1 MAYTKGSGIFLEESF
16 LLEMMPGLTEI
27 QIKIY
32 IFAKYLAE
40 KNKGKTDLQ
49 TISDALN
56 LDVSTV
62 RDNAVLLARDGII
75 KLGANGLVTI
85 NALEEKADIIE
96 EKKQYLPGEVGAIIN
111 SDKNLSD
118 MLNIAQKILGR
129 LLSYQAIEKLYS
141 LYDWLGMDVDVIL
154 RLLEYCAELGK
165 KNISYIEKV
174 AISWHE
180 MGIATVDDAEEYI
193 KHQNYKNSYVYK
205 IQNLFGI
212 DSRRLAASERKYI
225 DSWYARGISAELA
238 SYAYDYSIS
247 KTGKFAMAYI
257 NKVLIAW
264 DDENIKTPEQAQN
277 SLKRYS
283 AQNEQKQAPQQ
294 NKPSK
299 NNLGVY
305 NSGRYNYDEIDAL
318 ARKKL
323 KERLGKE

>member
-1 MAYTKGSGIFLEESF
+1 MAYTKGSGVFLEENF
-16 LLEMMPGLTEI
+16 LLEIMPGLTEI

-32 IFAKYLAE
+32 IFAKYLAG
-40 KNKGKTDLQ
+40 KNNGKTDLQ

-56 LDVSTV
+56 IDVSLA

-75 KLGANGLVTI
+75 KLGANGLITI
-85 NALEEKADIIE
+85 NALEFKADPIE
-96 EKKQYLPGEVGAIIN
+96 EKKEYLPGEVGAIIN

-141 LYDWLGMDVDVIL
+141 LYDWLGMDIDVIL

-174 AISWHE
+174 AVSWHE
-180 MGIATVDDAEEYI
+180 MGISTVDDAEEYI
-193 KHQNYKNSYVYK
+193 KHQNYKRSYVYK
-205 IQNLFGI
+205 IQKLFGI
-212 DSRRLAASERKYI
+212 DNRRLGASESKYI

-247 KTGKFAMAYI
+247 KTGKFSMAYI
-257 NKVLIAW
+257 NKVLISW
-264 DDENIKTPEQAQN
+264 DDENIKTVKQAQD

-294 NKPSK
+294 NKPVK
-299 NNLGVY
+299 NNFGVY
-305 NSGRYNYDEIDAL
+305 NSGRYNFDELDVL

-323 KERLGKE
+323 KDRLGKE